1 LSSMGI
7 MGVLVVVMAHIPSQ
21 FVVKNVNTVGKRME
35 NKTKYTTLRLKTIIL
50 SSMALLPF

>member
-1 LSSMGI
+1 MGI

-21 FVVKNVNTVGKRME
+21 LVVKNVNTVRKRME
-35 NKTKYTTLRLKTIIL
+35 NKTKYTTVTLRLKTIIL